1 MKSSLVWNHQVMMR
15 GLHRYGASSR
25 RLYSKPNMNINCNT
39 QENPFAF
46 ASDWTRG
53 EFSWVIW
60 KSLKDKNLLN
70 SPLDAIIGSLRVG
83 FGKLEL
89 YLLCTEHLAIYY
101 VQQSQP
107 LSTDPLHIVTMY
119 RASQLQPSTIWW
131 CRQVAPFNLPPL
143 QYTACQYC
151 QYCLSILTNCQWQYW
166 QQTVNTANTDNTLPI
181 QNVSW
186 PHWCTG

>member
-70 SPLDAIIGSLRVG
+70 SPFDAIIGSLRVG

-89 YLLCTEHLAIYY
+89 YLLCAAEHLAIYY

-107 LSTDPLHIVTMY
+107 LSTDPLHIATMY

-143 QYTACQYC
+143 LTHCQYTANTDST
-151 QYCLSILTNCQWQYW
+151 LP
-166 QQTVNTANTDNTLPI
+166 VNTANTDNKLPI